1 MSRKIDRLL
10 RGEGGNDIFPF
21 FWQHGEDEATLR
33 EYMGVIYESNLRAV
47 CVESRPHPDFCGPKW
62 WQDMDVILDEAR
74 KRGMKVWILDDSHFP
89 TGFANGAM
97 EAQPQ
102 ELHRQSIVCTQYAA
116 SAGETFT
123 LSGEQIR
130 HPKPFE
136 KTMVEQYM
144 MAAEQPVFDDDRLI
158 ALYAVRDGAAEGGAA
173 ESGIGV
179 QELDLKPLIEGDTLT
194 WTPDGD
200 PADPPAASRREG
212 EGAAAEVPEAKD
224 PTENISGEEGSCAG
238 STWTVYA
245 IHVSRN
251 FGVHRQ
257 YINMMDET
265 SCRVQIDAVY
275 EPHYAHYAADFG
287 TTIAGF
293 FSDEP
298 ELGNGHLYDYED
310 PFGADVDYPWSA
322 ELEAAMQEALGADY
336 EALLPLLWRTDA
348 NPSAA
353 AKVRWQY
360 MNAVSRLVQK
370 DFSEQIGGWCRAH
383 GVQYIGHLI
392 EDNNH
397 HSRTGCS
404 LGHYFRGLSGQDMAG
419 IDNIGGQVLPQ
430 QEDVSYN
437 YGIFRRRDGEFYHY
451 TMGKLAASAA
461 AIEPRKHGNAMCEI
475 FGNYGWSEGVRL
487 ERYLADH
494 FMVRGVNH
502 FVPHAYSPAPYPDPD
517 CPPHFY
523 AHGHNPQY
531 RHFGALMAYM
541 NRVCE
546 LITGGRHIAQAA
558 VIYSAE
564 GDWTSSHEGG
574 DSGYMNCDPVVRAL
588 YDAQIDCDI
597 LPQDVFAEPSAYS
610 AGIGD
615 GVLRVN
621 TQEYRMIFVPKTQ
634 FITKEFAEAIPKLTA
649 AGVPVYFAGA
659 APVGICNT
667 GIYAAMDDR
676 ELVDRAVQAAP
687 VLTLEEIRAKARE
700 AGLETVKIAPADDR
714 VRCLHYVHEDGT
726 QLYYLVNEGAAVY
739 EGAVR
744 IPGAGGAGRG
754 GMYAYDAWNNAVYD
768 VDVKEDALAVVLE
781 PLKSLMIVLDP
792 DAAAPANAEGTAP
805 ADEILRGRITTGQD
819 VVFTG
824 PWKRSICAAAAYPFF
839 EGEKAVA
846 LPDNLETEEPLFSGY
861 VRYENRFAAD
871 EGDIL
876 TLEIEDAQEGVEVFV
891 NGVSLGLQVS
901 PAFCYDLTGHF
912 TSGTNELRIEVATTL
927 ERERSA
933 DPDPYG
939 RKPEP
944 TSRSGI
950 TGKVRLVKSSSAQ

>member
-1 MSRKIDRLL
+1 MSYKIDKLM
-10 RGEGGNDIFPF
+10 RGEGDNYIFPF

-33 EYMGVIYESNLRAV
+33 EYMRVIYESNLRAV

-89 TGFANGAM
+89 TGYANGAM

-102 ELHRQSIVCTQYAA
+102 ELHRQSLVCTTYTAA
-116 SAGETFT
+116 AGRIFT
-123 LSGEQIR
+123 LSAEQLR

-136 KTMVEQYM
+136 KTVVEQYM
-144 MAAEQPVFDDDRLI
+144 MAPQQPVFDDDRLI
-158 ALYAVRDGAAEGGAA
+158 ALYAVHSGNAENGM
-173 ESGIGV
+173 GV

-200 PADPPAASRREG
+200 PEDPPALSRRED
-212 EGAAAEVPEAKD
+212 EGAAAGAP
-224 PTENISGEEGSCAG
+224 EEGSSLKNTSEEEESAAG

-251 FGVHRQ
+251 YGVHRQ
-257 YINMMDET
+257 YINMMDEA

-275 EPHYAHYAADFG
+275 EPHYAHYTADFG

-322 ELEAAMQEALGADY
+322 QLEAAMQEALGADY
-336 EALLPLLWRTDA
+336 EALLPRLWRTDA
-348 NPSAA
+348 NPSVA

-370 DFSEQIGGWCRAH
+370 DFSEQIGSWCREH

-419 IDNIGGQVLPQ
+419 IDDIGGQVLPQ

-824 PWKRSICAAAAYPFF
+824 PWKRSTCAAAAYPSF
-839 EGEKAVA
+839 EGEKEVT

-861 VRYENRFAAD
+861 VRYENRFTAD
-871 EGDIL
+871 DGDIL

-901 PAFCYDLTGHF
+901 PAFRYDLTGHL